1 MKRSFFG
8 TIFLFT
14 VMLGGCFEHKGCCD
28 HHDLPSAATLLK
40 QDASI
45 KPVVIVGGGV
55 AGLTAANYLLQA
67 NIPCIVLEGPKPG
80 GALAQSDSVRNW
92 PGVFN
97 APGVEITRTLKDQV
111 VHNGGVV
118 QAGTLT
124 AIDSKQWPFVLT
136 LRDEAGSTQTIKTFS
151 CIIAMGTEPNYLGI
165 PGETGK
171 DGYWGRGVTN
181 CAVCDGALFKNKV
194 VAVVGGGDSAML
206 EATYLAGLA
215 KKVYV
220 LMRRDVTRAN
230 DVRKINTLK
239 AMSKVTFMYNTEV
252 TAVRGNGEVVG
263 DIEIINNKTK
273 AVSKLSVDGL
283 FLAIGSTP
291 NTKLLQGQCDL
302 DKAGYMCLITG
313 QESSVHGLFAA
324 GDVCDPNTKQ
334 AVTASAMG
342 CSAALQAKTFL
353 EERGYQPA
361 QETVAAESAVV
372 VEKKAPAVVGSKDK
386 KDDTWVPKITSLSH
400 ARELIDN
407 AANKLMVVD
416 VYGDFCMP
424 CRKMMPIVDELAQY
438 YDHQVC
444 FTKLDIASSTFDVN
458 EFSQLVKTERIMQ
471 VPTFLFIKN
480 GKVVQRSLGSMSK
493 GEFAKLIEQ
502 YK

>member
-1 MKRSFFG
+1 MNRSFFSI
-8 TIFLFT
+8 IFLFT
-14 VMLGGCFEHKGCCD
+14 VMLSGCFEHKGCCD
-28 HHDLPSAATLLK
+28 HDDLPSAATLLK

-67 NIPCIVLEGPKPG
+67 NIACMVLEGPKPG

-97 APGVEITRTLKDQV
+97 APGVEITRALKDQV
-111 VHNGGVV
+111 VRNGGVV
-118 QAGTLT
+118 KAGSLT

-136 LRDEAGSTQTIKTFS
+136 LQDETGVTQTIKTFS
-151 CIIAMGTEPNYLGI
+151 CIIAMGAEPNYLGI

-181 CAVCDGALFKNKV
+181 CAVCDGALFKDKV
-194 VAVVGGGDSAML
+194 VAVVGGGDSAVL
-206 EATYLAGLA
+206 EAIYLAGLA

-230 DVRKINTLK
+230 DVRKVNTLK
-239 AMSKVTFMYNTEV
+239 AMSKVSFMYNTEV
-252 TAVRGNGEVVG
+252 TAVCGNSEVVTEL
-263 DIEIINNKTK
+263 EIINNKTK
-273 AVSKLSVDGL
+273 AVSKLPVDGL

-291 NTKLLQGQCDL
+291 NTKLLQGQCQL
-302 DKAGYMCLITG
+302 DKAGYISLING

-324 GDVCDPNTKQ
+324 GDVCDPKTKQ

-353 EERGYQPA
+353 EERGYESVQA
-361 QETVAAESAVV
+361 TVNVEPLVV
-372 VEKKAPAVVGSKDK
+372 AEKKVSVVLSSKDK
-386 KDDTWVPKITSLSH
+386 HDNAWVPKITSLDH
-400 ARELIDN
+400 ARELIDY
-407 AANKLMVVD
+407 AGNKLMVVD
-416 VYGDFCMP
+416 VYGEFCMP
-424 CRKMMPIVDELAQY
+424 CRKMMPIVEELAQY
-438 YDHQVC
+438 YDQQVS
-444 FTKLDIASSTFDVN
+444 FTKLDIASRAFDAN
-458 EFSQLVKTERIMQ
+458 DFSQLVKTERIMQ
-471 VPTFLFIKN
+471 VPTFLFIKS
-480 GKVVQRSLGSMSK
+480 GKVLQRSLGSMSK
-493 GEFAKLIEQ
+493 VDFAKLIEE